1 MGGKGATVNLFHSRA
16 RLFALRDIEETGE
29 NDGRTQSREI
39 ASKWRLLLRNLD
51 RSRSIGWGCF
61 ANGMDECGVNDEF
74 LGIGSS
80 VAQKIIQDLHPS
92 ETYRQFL

>member
-1 MGGKGATVNLFHSRA
+1 MEELNLERLPPSGDFCCAISIDLVRWLA
-16 RLFALRDIEETGE
+16 R
-29 NDGRTQSREI
+29 
-39 ASKWRLLLRNLD
+39 
-51 RSRSIGWGCF
+51 F

-80 VAQKIIQDLHPS
+80 LAQKIIQDLHPS